1 MLKKNESSARK
12 ADYLLKFINYILKY
26 KKNNKTRKVAG
37 NYRENRSRVN
47 KILKIK
53 LT

>member
-37 NYRENRSRVN
+37 NRSRVN